1 MHTVKTKEHAGMIDA
16 ALATW
21 PEISAALKARSI
33 PILPFGAHEQHG
45 AHLPLQT
52 DSIMATEL
60 ARRVA
65 TAVDGMLLPTLAYG
79 ETSNNAG
86 FPGTLSLSFD
96 TVVAIAL
103 DLGRALAVQ
112 GAPGFVIINGDFGN
126 QAPLKLAAKR
136 MTLGQGVPVLPT
148 LVVDYPGFGEL
159 AAQLAS
165 TQPAGPGFYHADEVE
180 TSIVLAVRPETVQ
193 MERAEPAYPTF
204 PNTYPSL
211 FTPLHEISPTGVFG
225 DPRPATAETGE
236 KLLDGLTLRA
246 AALVREFLKGL

>member
-1 MHTVKTKEHAGMIDA
+1 MIDA
-16 ALATW
+16 ASATW
-21 PEISAALKARSI
+21 PEVAAALRSGAI
-33 PILPFGAHEQHG
+33 PVLPFGAHEQHG
-45 AHLPLQT
+45 PHLPLQT

-65 TAVDGMLLPTLAYG
+65 GDVEGLLMPTVAYG

-86 FPGTLSLSFD
+86 FAGTLSLSFD

-103 DLGRALAVQ
+103 DLGRALADQ
-112 GAPGFVIINGDFGN
+112 GARGFVIINGDFGN

-136 MTLGQGVPVLPT
+136 MTLGQGVPRLPT

-165 TQPAGPGFYHADEVE
+165 TEPAGPGFYHADEVE

-193 MERAEPAYPTF
+193 MELAAPVYPTF
-204 PNTYPSL
+204 PTTYPSV
-211 FTPLHEISPTGVFG
+211 FTPLHKISPTGVFG
-225 DPRPATAETGE
+225 DPRPATAEKGE
-236 KLLDGLTLRA
+236 ALLHGLNQRA
-246 AALVREFLKGL
+246 TALVREFLKGL